1 MSETSI
7 GKFINEG
14 RKLASIQTIAE
25 IKPIEGADRIVAY
38 RINGWHVVDQKGKY
52 QVNDSVVMCEVD
64 SFVPTEVAPFLTKP
78 DHFPKEFLGIKGE
91 RLRTIKLKGQL
102 SQGLLLPMSVLPNI
116 ESVGVGFYIE
126 GDDVTSALGILKWE
140 KPLPACLA
148 GVAKG
153 SFPSFIPKTDQERVQ
168 NLSKQIEAMQGE
180 LFEVTIKLDGSSCTI
195 FVNGEDN
202 GVCSRNLE
210 LKQTEGNAFWDIA
223 VEEDVHAKI
232 RSTGRNLA
240 LQGELIGPSIQG
252 NYENVVKNE
261 FYVYDVFDIDKQKYL
276 LPEERRK
283 IIWELRLKHVPLLNG
298 QYADKLF
305 LDAGVQ
311 QLLDMAE
318 GEGMNKGVKRE
329 GLVFKHLHSDFSFKA
344 ISNSYLL
351 KEK

>member
-1 MSETSI
+1 MTE
-7 GKFINEG
+7 

-25 IKPIEGADRIVAY
+25 IKSIEGADRIVAY
-38 RINGWHVVDQKGKY
+38 RVNGWYVVDAKDKY
-52 QVNDSVVMCEVD
+52 SVGDSVVYCEVD
-64 SFVPTEVAPFLTKP
+64 SFIPTEVAPFLTRP
-78 DHFPKEFLGIKGE
+78 EHFPKEFLGVQGE

-102 SQGLLLPMSVLPNI
+102 SQGLLLNLYAVLQDFSYYHANGSYP
-116 ESVGVGFYIE
+116 E
-126 GDDVTSALGILKWE
+126 GQDVTVELGILKWE

-148 GVAKG
+148 GVTKG

-168 NLSKQIEAMQGE
+168 NLSKEVEAMQGE

-195 FVNGEDN
+195 FVNGEEN

-223 VEEDVHAKI
+223 VVEDVHTKVRA
-232 RSTGRNLA
+232 TGRNLA

-252 NYENVVKNE
+252 NYERVAKNE
-261 FYVYDVFDIDKQKYL
+261 FYVYDVFDIDKQAYL
-276 LPEERRK
+276 LPEER
-283 IIWELRLKHVPLLNG
+283 WEVVKQLGLKHVPIVTGFQRLS
-298 QYADKLF
+298 YS
-305 LDAGVQ
+305 VQ
-311 QLLDMAE
+311 QFLDMAE